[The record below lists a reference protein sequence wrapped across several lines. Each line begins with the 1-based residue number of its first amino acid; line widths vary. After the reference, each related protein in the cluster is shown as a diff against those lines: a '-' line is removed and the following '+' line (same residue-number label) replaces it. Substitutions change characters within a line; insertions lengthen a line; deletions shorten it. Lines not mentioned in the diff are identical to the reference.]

1 MMAVAPGEESRM
13 IDLRRREFIALLGGA
28 VAAWPL
34 AARAQQS
41 AMPVIGFLS
50 GRSLASD
57 ADLVAAFRRA
67 LGESGFVEN
76 QNVAIEFRW
85 ADGRL
90 DQLPALAADLI
101 ERKVAVLF
109 AGASE
114 SLSGAL
120 RVAAASVPVVFATGT
135 DPVAANLIASLN
147 RPGGNLTGVTVITAA
162 LWPKRLELLRELIS
176 PTPVIAL
183 LVNPNNINTIQ
194 AIRELSDAAR
204 KIGQDVVL
212 LNADAEREFEPAF
225 ARLSAKGA
233 SALVVADD
241 ALFAGRR
248 ARLIELAARHA
259 VPAIY
264 GRREYPAAG
273 GLISYGASTV
283 DQYYQC
289 GVYVGRIL
297 KGARPAELPFLQP
310 TKLELVLNLKTA
322 KALGLDVPPT
332 LLARADE
339 VIE

>member
-1 MMAVAPGEESRM
+1 V
-13 IDLRRREFIALLGGA
+13 RRREFIALLGGA
-28 VAAWPL
+28 VVAWPM
-34 AARAQQS
+34 AARAQH
-41 AMPVIGFLS
+41 PVVGFLS

-57 ADLVAAFRRA
+57 ADLVAVFRRA
-67 LGESGFVEN
+67 LGESGFVEG

-90 DQLPALAADLI
+90 DQLPALAAELI
-101 ERKVAVLF
+101 ERKVTVLF

-114 SLSGAL
+114 SLSSAL

-183 LVNPNNINTIQ
+183 LVNPNNINTIP
-194 AIRELSDAAR
+194 AIRELNDAAR
-204 KIGQDVVL
+204 KIGQDVVVL
-212 LNADAEREFEPAF
+212 DADAEREFEPAF
-225 ARLSAKGA
+225 ASLTAKRA

-248 ARLIELAARHA
+248 ARLIDLAARHA

-264 GRREYPAAG
+264 GRREYPDAG

-283 DQYYQC
+283 DQYYRS
-289 GVYVGRIL
+289 GLYVGRIL

-310 TKLELVLNLKTA
+310 TKFELVLNLKTA
-322 KALGLDVPPT
+322 KALSLTVPPS
-332 LLARADE
+332 LLARADA

>member
-1 MMAVAPGEESRM
+1 MK
-13 IDLRRREFIALLGGA
+13 RREFITLLGGVA
-28 VAAWPL
+28 VAWPVT
-34 AARAQQS
+34 ARAQQS
-41 AMPVIGFLS
+41 AMPVVGFLS
-50 GRSLASD
+50 GRSQASD

-67 LGESGFVEN
+67 LSENGFVEG

-90 DQLPALAADLI
+90 DHLPVLAAELV

-109 AGASE
+109 AGASDI
-114 SLSGAL
+114 LSGAL
-120 RVAAASVPVVFATGT
+120 RVAAASVPVVFATGV
-135 DPVAANLIASLN
+135 DPVAAHLIASLN
-147 RPGGNLTGVTVITAA
+147 RPGGNLTGFTVISAA
-162 LWPKRLELLRELIS
+162 LWPKRLEVLRELIS

-183 LVNPNNINTIQ
+183 LVNPNNINSIP
-194 AIRELSDAAR
+194 AIRELNDAAR
-204 KIGQDVVL
+204 KIGQDVVV

-225 ARLSAKGA
+225 ASLTAKRA

-264 GRREYPAAG
+264 GRREYPDAG

-297 KGARPAELPFLQP
+297 KGARPGDLPFLQP
-310 TKLELVLNLKTA
+310 TKFELVLNLKTA
-322 KALGLDVPPT
+322 KAMGLSVPPA
-332 LLARADE
+332 LIARADAI
-339 VIE
+339 IE

>member
-1 MMAVAPGEESRM
+1 MFG
-13 IDLRRREFIALLGGA
+13 IRRREFITLLGGA
-28 VAAWPL
+28 AVAWPL
-34 AARAQQS
+34 AAGAQQS
-41 AMPVIGFLS
+41 AIGFLS

-67 LGESGFVEN
+67 LGESGFVEG
-76 QNVAIEFRW
+76 QTVTIEFRW

-90 DQLPALAADLI
+90 DHLPALAAELI

-114 SLSGAL
+114 SLSSAL
-120 RVAAASVPVVFATGT
+120 RVAAASVPVVFATGV

-147 RPGGNLTGVTVITAA
+147 RPGGNLTGFTVISAA
-162 LWPKRLELLRELIS
+162 LWPKRLEVLRELIS

-183 LVNPNNINTIQ
+183 LVNPNNINSIP
-194 AIRELSDAAR
+194 AIRELNDAAR
-204 KIGQDVVL
+204 KIGQDVVV

-225 ARLSAKGA
+225 ASLTVKRA

-264 GRREYPAAG
+264 GRREYPDAG
-273 GLISYGASTV
+273 GLISYGASQMGV
-283 DQYYQC
+283 SHQA
-289 GVYVGRIL
+289 GVYMGRIL
-297 KGARPAELPFLQP
+297 RGERPEDLPVMQP
-310 TKLELVLNLKTA
+310 TTFELVINLKTA

>member
-1 MMAVAPGEESRM
+1 M
-13 IDLRRREFIALLGGA
+13 RRREFITLLGGA
-28 VAAWPL
+28 AAWPIT
-34 AARAQQS
+34 ARAQQS
-41 AMPVIGFLS
+41 AMPVVGFLS

-114 SLSGAL
+114 SLSSAL

-183 LVNPNNINTIQ
+183 LVNPSNTYTIQ
-194 AIRELSDAAR
+194 AIRELNDAAR

-212 LNADAEREFEPAF
+212 LNSDAEREFEPAF

-248 ARLIELAARHA
+248 ARLIDLAARHA

>member
-1 MMAVAPGEESRM
+1 M
-13 IDLRRREFIALLGGA
+13 ILRREFIALLGGA
-28 VAAWPL
+28 AAAWPVG
-34 AARAQQS
+34 ARAQQP
-41 AMPVIGFLS
+41 AMPAVGFLS

-57 ADLVAAFRRA
+57 ADLVAVFRRA
-67 LGESGFVEN
+67 LGESGFVEG

-90 DQLPALAADLI
+90 DQLPALAAELI

-120 RVAAASVPVVFATGT
+120 RVAAASIPVVFATGI

-183 LVNPNNINTIQ
+183 LVNPNNINTIP
-194 AIRELSDAAR
+194 AIRELNDAAR
-204 KIGQDVVL
+204 KIGQDVVVL
-212 LNADAEREFEPAF
+212 DADAEREFEPAF
-225 ARLSAKGA
+225 ASLTAKRA

-241 ALFAGRR
+241 ALFSGRR
-248 ARLIELAARHA
+248 ARLVDLAARHA

-264 GRREYPAAG
+264 GRREYPDAG

-283 DQYYQC
+283 DQYYRS
-289 GVYVGRIL
+289 GLYVGRIL
-297 KGARPAELPFLQP
+297 RGARPAELPFLQP
-310 TKLELVLNLKTA
+310 TKFELVLNLKTA
-322 KALGLDVPPT
+322 KALSLTVPPS